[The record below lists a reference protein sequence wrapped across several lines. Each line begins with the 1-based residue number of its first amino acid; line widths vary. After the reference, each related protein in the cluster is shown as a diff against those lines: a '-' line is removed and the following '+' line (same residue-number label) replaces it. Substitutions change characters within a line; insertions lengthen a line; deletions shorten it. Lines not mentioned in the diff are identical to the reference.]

1 MAGEHDAA
9 CASPREQIIY
19 ANMLL
24 LGVWLGL
31 FALLVTYTVY
41 LTGLLPSA
49 VPIAEVTQHWD
60 KGVDEYLAVTGLS
73 TGWSWAGRL
82 NQGDFLNYVPFALL
96 GLTSIVCYLVLLA
109 NYVQARNRT
118 FSVMVALEILVLS
131 VAASGILGGGGH

>member
-1 MAGEHDAA
+1 MSGEHDEA
-9 CASPREQIIY
+9 CASPREQVIY

-24 LGVWLGL
+24 LGVWVGL
-31 FALLVTYTVY
+31 FALLLTYTIY
-41 LTGLLPSA
+41 LTGLLPPE
-49 VPIAEVTQHWD
+49 VPIAEIPQHWH
-60 KGVDEYLAVTGLS
+60 KGVDEFLAVTGGS

-82 NQGDFLNYVPFALL
+82 NRGDFLNYVPFALL

-109 NYVQARNRT
+109 NYVQARNRI